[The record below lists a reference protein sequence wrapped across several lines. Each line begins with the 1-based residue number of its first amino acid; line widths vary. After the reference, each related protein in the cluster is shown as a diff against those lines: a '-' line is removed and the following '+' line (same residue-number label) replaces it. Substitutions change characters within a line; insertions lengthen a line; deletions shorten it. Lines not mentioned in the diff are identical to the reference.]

1 MAREQLNPA
10 PGELL
15 PMHSEGIQGGGGD
28 VAHQAQHAPHLHGG
42 SADHSDRPIETES
55 SCGAGPLPSGKCRAA
70 AGGSH
75 GQHGIVNQ
83 GDQLAILLLQSKAKG
98 VIFGFVL
105 QDRVDL
111 STLGSGATAKKHEAA
126 RYSDNLIHIPILA
139 LNASSDPGGRTLSR
153 VVLKM

>member
-1 MAREQLNPA
+1 MASMA
-10 PGELL
+10 
-15 PMHSEGIQGGGGD
+15 
-28 VAHQAQHAPHLHGG
+28 
-42 SADHSDRPIETES
+42 
-55 SCGAGPLPSGKCRAA
+55 
-70 AGGSH
+70 
-75 GQHGIVNQ
+75 GIVNQ

-126 RYSDNLIHIPILA
+126 RYSDNLIHIPILS

-153 VVLKM
+153 VVLKI